1 MDRKNRYISFTLRVI
16 HNQVKDII
24 SKTVPKSDIA
34 PQTQLQGG
42 ILGYLFHH
50 RDSAVYQ
57 KDIEKEFRI
66 SRATATNTLQ
76 VMEKRGLI
84 VRRSLD
90 KDARLKRILMTEAAA
105 TNHARVEEHIRE
117 MNERMLQG
125 MTPEDI
131 LGQVCGSL
139 GVVFME
145 TAEVSYKCYC
155 SRERV
160 ESALI
165 SLGREELAQ
174 IMEEGKPFPVECQF
188 CDTVYTFTPE
198 NVAELL
204 KKI

>member
-1 MDRKNRYISFTLRVI
+1 MDRKTRYISFTLRVI

-125 MTPEDI
+125 MTPEEIAQFD
-131 LGQVCGSL
+131 
-139 GVVFME
+139 
-145 TAEVSYKCYC
+145 SY
-155 SRERV
+155 
-160 ESALI
+160 
-165 SLGREELAQ
+165 LGRVMKNLESWQQELGSEELQSA
-174 IMEEGKPFPVECQF
+174 ISGKEVE
-188 CDTVYTFTPE
+188 
-198 NVAELL
+198 
-204 KKI
+204 

>member
-1 MDRKNRYISFTLRVI
+1 MDRKTRYISFTLRVI

-24 SKTVPKSDIA
+24 SKTVPKSDFA

-42 ILGYLFHH
+42 ILGFLFHH

-125 MTPEDI
+125 MTPEEIAQFD
-131 LGQVCGSL
+131 
-139 GVVFME
+139 
-145 TAEVSYKCYC
+145 SY
-155 SRERV
+155 
-160 ESALI
+160 
-165 SLGREELAQ
+165 LGRVMKNLEAWQQELGSEELQSA
-174 IMEEGKPFPVECQF
+174 ISGKEVE
-188 CDTVYTFTPE
+188 
-198 NVAELL
+198 
-204 KKI
+204 K